1 MVKQGASRSALPSG
15 LREAAWLHPAAVALL
30 SCVVI
35 VTVATPVS
43 AGFAGAAA
51 VLAVGALSSWL
62 CYQSCHRWV
71 ADAQRK
77 AEQGLR
83 AELGPGTA
91 PEANGLDRLCEGVL
105 PIWARQIDLVRVQM
119 DDAVTA
125 LSARFS
131 NIAEKLDAAL
141 VASEHAGGGEG
152 GGDGVVAMLA
162 ATRDE
167 LDRVTASLREALHNK
182 QFLLD
187 EVAKLNAFTDEMS
200 AMAAEVGSIAAKTNL
215 LALNAA
221 IEAARAG
228 EAGSGFAVVADAV
241 RKLSD
246 QSAATGKRIAEKVL
260 AVNAGIASTLAA
272 AEQSAQLDAETIVN
286 AERTVAGI
294 IGAFGRAAEGLARST
309 EIMRAESHTIRDQ
322 VQDVLVSLQFQDRVN
337 QILSHVEADLRK
349 LEAEVSR
356 RNADASDAKFLKFD
370 VAGWLAELARTYTT
384 DEQRTTH
391 GGHGRGQAAQPEITF
406 F

>member
-1 MVKQGASRSALPSG
+1 MSNLRANRSALPSR
-15 LREAAWLHPAAVALL
+15 LAEAIWFYPAAVAFM
-30 SCVVI
+30 SCAVI
-35 VTVATPVS
+35 LMIAEPDRRGLV
-43 AGFAGAAA
+43 GIAA
-51 VLAVGALSSWL
+51 VFAVGGLCSWL
-62 CYQSCHRWV
+62 SGRSSRRRV
-71 ADAQRK
+71 ALAQ
-77 AEQGLR
+77 AEAERAVR
-83 AELGPGTA
+83 AEIGSCTAQPGA
-91 PEANGLDRLCEGVL
+91 GLERLCEGVL
-105 PIWARQIDLVRVQM
+105 PIWARQINLVRVQM

-141 VASEHAGGGEG
+141 VASENTVGGQE

-167 LDRVTASLREALHNK
+167 LDGVTASLREALHNK

-200 AMAAEVGSIAAKTNL
+200 AMAAEVGSIAGKTNL

-241 RKLSD
+241 RQLSD

-272 AEQSAQLDAETIVN
+272 AERSAQLDAGTIAS
-286 AERTVAGI
+286 AENTVAEI
-294 IGAFGRAAEGLARST
+294 IAAFGKAAEGLSRST
-309 EIMRAESHTIRDQ
+309 EIMRTESHSIRDQ

-337 QILSHVEADLRK
+337 QILSHIEADLKK
-349 LEAEVSR
+349 LESEVSR
-356 RNADASDAKFLKFD
+356 RSAQAGGPEGVTFD

-384 DEQRTTH
+384 AEQHLAH
-391 GGHGRGQAAQPEITF
+391 GGNGRGQAPQAEITF